1 MPFFWECMFEK
12 TKKEKI
18 DRMDTKKV
26 KEEVDKLIEMISTKL
41 KIN

>member
-1 MPFFWECMFEK
+1 MFEK